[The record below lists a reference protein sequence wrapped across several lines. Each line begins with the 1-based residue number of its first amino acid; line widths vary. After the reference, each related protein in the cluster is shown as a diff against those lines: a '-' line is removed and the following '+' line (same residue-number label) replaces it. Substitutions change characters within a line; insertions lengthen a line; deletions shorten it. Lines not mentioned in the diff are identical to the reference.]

1 MLPTDQIVQQKWQKE
16 RGGERDGKK
25 KSEHEEA
32 RETPNVIDKVN
43 DAMAVSTKRRE
54 KESKKNN
61 RGTDEF
67 A

>member
-1 MLPTDQIVQQKWQKE
+1 MAK
-16 RGGERDGKK
+16 GERKK